1 MKTNKFDK
9 LFNTIMEEAKK
20 PSKKTVIKEQGE
32 GFVATREQVEE
43 EISKILSDYDWEISL
58 NCNMERLGKRISRK
72 FIKEY
77 DLNFENFEDFHDT
90 AYDAVYDFVYRQ

>member
-9 LFNTIMEEAKK
+9 LYNLIMEEAKK
-20 PSKKTVIKEQGE
+20 SSKKTVIKEQGE

-58 NCNMERLGKRISRK
+58 NCDMEKLGKRISRK

-90 AYDAVYDFVYRQ
+90 AYDAVYEFVYRQ